1 MVLKQIFVVNSDLD
15 MGKGKIAGQV
25 AHAAV
30 FYTHI
35 GAEYRPD
42 NTDRYDM
49 FIRWRY
55 EDKELMK
62 KVILKAPHKEII
74 RLRSVLT
81 DGNIWSYLVHDR
93 GMTQIPENSLTCMV
107 VEPLEEEKC
116 DELFGH
122 LKLL

>member
-1 MVLKQIFVVNSDLD
+1 
-15 MGKGKIAGQV
+15 
-25 AHAAV
+25 
-30 FYTHI
+30 
-35 GAEYRPD
+35 
-42 NTDRYDM
+42 
-49 FIRWRY
+49 
-55 EDKELMK
+55 MK